1 MVESLLQEHAATT
14 LLAFRPRNFGKNIVS
29 DEGTLIGCPKT
40 SKWSDLLMAVPRW
53 FAQFGPCGRLCS
65 KGVFALPGYRPDGRS
80 GMQEVHGLSEGSV
93 GDVATTT
100 SCRQLRCALIAIS
113 H

>member
-53 FAQFGPCGRLCS
+53 FAQFGPCGSGDCAAKVYSHFRAIAPTADRGCKKFMAWVKEVSEMLQQP
-65 KGVFALPGYRPDGRS
+65 LPVDN
-80 GMQEVHGLSEGSV
+80 
-93 GDVATTT
+93 
-100 SCRQLRCALIAIS
+100 
-113 H
+113 